1 MIFNLKATYHGQE
14 NNYSSAFYENWR
26 PQPETWDPE
35 AINKYFIGNFAKQW
49 AMCDGYL
56 PTYLVYENG
65 VIRFKLVT
73 DPRIT
78 DIYWI
83 SLCNYI
89 ANQYKAKVGLLKDAT
104 NFDVEHYMANDII
117 GFNIAADNPEIFNE
131 YYTMLKASYATLP
144 KNPNLLHKGRIR

>member
-1 MIFNLKATYHGQE
+1 MDKITVTLHLFMKTGG
-14 NNYSSAFYENWR
+14 

-35 AINKYFIGNFAKQW
+35 AINKYFIGNIAKQW

-56 PTYLVYENG
+56 PTYLGYENG
-65 VIRFKLVT
+65 VIKFKLLT

-78 DIYWI
+78 GIYWI

-89 ANQYKAKVGLLKDAT
+89 ANQYKAKVALLKDAT

-117 GFNIAADNPEIFNE
+117 GFNIEADNPEKLKE
-131 YYTMLKASYATLP
+131 YDSRLKASYATLP
-144 KNPNLLHKGRIR
+144 ENPNLLHKGRIR

>member
-1 MIFNLKATYHGQE
+1 MDKKTFTLQLFMKTGG
-14 NNYSSAFYENWR
+14 

-49 AMCDGYL
+49 AMFDGYL
-56 PTYLVYENG
+56 PTYLGFENG

-78 DIYWI
+78 GNYWI

-89 ANQYKAKVGLLKDAT
+89 VNQYKAQVGLLRDAT
-104 NFDVEHYMANDII
+104 NFEVEHFMAKDII
-117 GFNIAADNPEIFNE
+117 GFNIEAEKSNN
-131 YYTMLKASYATLP
+131 
-144 KNPNLLHKGRIR
+144 

>member
-1 MIFNLKATYHGQE
+1 MDKKTVTVHLFIKTGG
-14 NNYSSAFYENWR
+14 

-35 AINKYFIGNFAKQW
+35 AINKLFIGNFAKHW

-56 PTYLVYENG
+56 PTYLGYENG
-65 VIRFKLVT
+65 IIKFKLVS

-89 ANQYKAKVGLLKDAT
+89 AKHYKAQVRLLRDAT
-104 NFDVEHYMANDII
+104 NFEVEHYMANDII
-117 GFNIAADNPEIFNE
+117 GFNIEADNPEKFKE
-131 YYTMLKASYATLP
+131 YDARLKTSYATLP
-144 KNPNLLHKGRIR
+144 ENPNLLHKGRIR

>member
-1 MIFNLKATYHGQE
+1 MKTGG
-14 NNYSSAFYENWR
+14 

-49 AMCDGYL
+49 AMCDGYI
-56 PTYLVYENG
+56 PTYLGYENG

-78 DIYWI
+78 GIYWI

-89 ANQYKAKVGLLKDAT
+89 ANQYKSKVGLFKDAT
-104 NFDVEHYMANDII
+104 NFDVEHFMANDII
-117 GFNIAADNPEIFNE
+117 GFNKKPMTLRNLTATIPGLRPP
-131 YYTMLKASYATLP
+131 MRVCLKIP
-144 KNPNLLHKGRIR
+144 IGCIKGRLGRPINNITQNSIIKKIL